1 MTRLFNRTELLAFM
15 HNVKTPTCKYIKTF
29 GGD

>member
-1 MTRLFNRTELLAFM
+1 M

-29 GGD
+29 GGDY